1 MATKLYINYVRK
13 ADISGEID
21 EIRRIHLAANCK
33 RVHIR
38 EDDSFHNMVI
48 MRVYDFQNATQTEG
62 SVQVPRPGYSDNIYR
77 YMIDADDVLH
87 LWICCA
93 VPLNTPL
100 PVPDYQIREFSG
112 YGTKTVWLANGE
124 QDRIVSG
131 GSAPGWVPGALTEQQ
146 KKDRVITAI
155 QAWRTRKKAWLLE
168 SLEYADLIPEISKHL
183 GLWLRAADY
192 GLSELWRL
200 KVAGTITYD
209 WLVLEA
215 IVKEATKGPL
225 TLDPDGD
232 GAYNVEFFD
241 TFRGLIAAYPSGPT
255 DAAAIWVN
263 WWELTGSSTA
273 ADVARRNMNDYI
285 YGADVSQ
292 SDRDARRFAW
302 RPTDVSTPVSFA
314 TYNPTAKYWTI

>member
-1 MATKLYINYVRK
+1 MAAKIHLNFVRK

-155 QAWRTRKKAWLLE
+155 KAWRAKKKAWLLE
-168 SLEYADLIPEISKHL
+168 SPEYADLIPEITKHL
-183 GLWLRAADY
+183 GYWLRAADY
-192 GLSELWRL
+192 AIYYEWNRKNTDVDGAYSWD
-200 KVAGTITYD
+200 II
-209 WLVLEA
+209 EA
-215 IVKEATKGPL
+215 MVKEATKGPL
-225 TLDPDGD
+225 SLDPDGD
-232 GAYNVEFFD
+232 GAYNVEFFQAFRALIYGHDD
-241 TFRGLIAAYPSGPT
+241 TVNNQNDIPAHPNGPSHGT
-255 DAAAIWVN
+255 IWLNTESTWAAASDVQRQTLNYTLITAQSSRFTG
-263 WWELTGSSTA
+263 LTTA
-273 ADVARRNMNDYI
+273 
-285 YGADVSQ
+285 
-292 SDRDARRFAW
+292 
-302 RPTDVSTPVSFA
+302 
-314 TYNPTAKYWTI
+314 YNPTNQYWSS